1 MNEMNENQQPV
12 SEDRFTPP
20 PRKRPSKAV
29 RKQRVMRM
37 VLRGLMVFLTVILMV
52 LSAAWLLL
60 DTVFNGPSVTARDVL
75 TRSLSFSSGT
85 YWIPSVFLGEEL
97 ANQII
102 QNNPELELPNDR
114 SEIVIDSS
122 GALNGD
128 NDEWTDYPDGIYIET
143 VKASTYT
150 AHVMVIR
157 DPSTV
162 YVATSTEHYSTS
174 IPGMRLNHVIEREGA
189 VAGINAGAF
198 LDNGT
203 ADPIVGS
210 IPYGLVVS
218 EGEVVWDDGRS
229 QNGFVG
235 FTEDNVMV
243 VSKTISAAQAREW
256 KIRDGC
262 CFGPVL
268 IMDGVINQAAYDNDA
283 GWNPRTAIGQRSDG
297 AVIMVVIDGRQASGI
312 GGSYAD
318 LIDIMIE
325 YEAVN
330 ACNLDGGS
338 SSIMYYRDTY
348 GIYGQAGALHMVN
361 SYSLLQEEPRVMPT
375 FILVRPSSED

>member
-1 MNEMNENQQPV
+1 MDTLNEKPE
-12 SEDRFTPP
+12 SGSDRFTPP
-20 PRKRPSKAV
+20 PRKRPSKTV
-29 RKQRVMRM
+29 RRKRAMRM
-37 VLRGLMVFLTVILMV
+37 FLRGTMVFLTVIIML
-52 LSAAWLLL
+52 LSTAWLVL
-60 DTVFNGPSVTARDVL
+60 DGIFNGPSVTARDTL

-102 QNNPELELPNDR
+102 SNNPELELPNDK
-114 SEIVIDSS
+114 SEIVIDSE

-128 NDEWTDYPDGIYIET
+128 NDEWTDYPDGIYIRTE
-143 VKASTYT
+143 KGPTYT

-162 YVATSTEHYSTS
+162 YVATSSETYSTS
-174 IPGMRLNHVIEREGA
+174 IPGKRLNHVMEREGA
-189 VAGINAGAF
+189 IAGINAGAF

-218 EGEVVWDDGRS
+218 EGEIVWDDGRS

-235 FTEDNVMV
+235 FTEDNVLV
-243 VSKTISAAQAREW
+243 VSKSINAAQAREW

-268 IMDGVINQAAYDNDA
+268 LMDGEINQAAYDNNA
-283 GWNPRTAIGQRSDG
+283 GWNPRTAIGQRADG

-348 GIYGQAGALHMVN
+348 GIYGQAGNLHMVN
-361 SYSLLQEEPRVMPT
+361 SYSALQAEPRVMPT

>member
-1 MNEMNENQQPV
+1 MSEINENIPLDN
-12 SEDRFTPP
+12 SGFTPP

-29 RKQRVMRM
+29 RRKRATRNI
-37 VLRGLMVFLTVILMV
+37 LRGVMVFLTIIVML
-52 LSAAWLLL
+52 LATAWLVL
-60 DTVFNGPSVTARDVL
+60 DAVFNGPSVTARDTLV
-75 TRSLSFSSGT
+75 RSLSFSSGT

-97 ANQII
+97 ANEII
-102 QNNPELELPNDR
+102 SNNPELELPNDK
-114 SEIVIDSS
+114 SEIVIDSN

-128 NDEWTDYPDGIYIET
+128 NDEWNNYPDGIRIET
-143 VKASTYT
+143 VKGSTYT
-150 AHVMVIR
+150 AHVMIVR

-162 YVATSTEHYSTS
+162 YVATSSDVFSYS
-174 IPGMRLNHVIEREGA
+174 IPGTRLNYVIEREGA

-198 LDNGT
+198 FDNGT
-203 ADPIVGS
+203 ADPSVGS
-210 IPYGLVVS
+210 VPFGLVVS
-218 EGEVVWDDGRS
+218 KGEIVWDDGRS

-235 FTEDNVMV
+235 FTEDNVLV
-243 VSKTISAAQAREW
+243 VSKSISAAQAREW

-283 GWNPRTAIGQRSDG
+283 GWNPRTAIGQRADG

-325 YEAVN
+325 FEAVN

-361 SYSLLQEEPRVMPT
+361 TYSLLQSEPRAMPT
-375 FILVRPSSED
+375 FILVGPSSED

>member
-189 VAGINAGAF
+189 IAGINAGAF

-243 VSKTISAAQAREW
+243 VSKTISATQAREW

-348 GIYGQAGALHMVN
+348 GIYGQTGALHMVN

>member
-1 MNEMNENQQPV
+1 MSELNDKLNEAG
-12 SEDRFTPP
+12 DRFTPP
-20 PRKRPSKAV
+20 ARKRPSKALR
-29 RKQRVMRM
+29 RKRAMKM
-37 VLRGLMVFLTVILMV
+37 LLRSLMVFLTVIIML
-52 LSAAWLLL
+52 LSAAWLVL
-60 DTVFNGPSVTARDVL
+60 DGIFNGPSVAARDTL

-85 YWIPSVFLGEEL
+85 YWIPSVFLGTEL

-102 QNNPELELPNDR
+102 SDNPELELPNEK
-114 SEIVIDSS
+114 SEIVIDSN
-122 GALNGD
+122 GALNGS
-128 NDEWTDYPDGIYIET
+128 NDEWDDYPDGIYIET
-143 VKASTYT
+143 VKGATYT
-150 AHVMVIR
+150 AHVMLIR

-162 YVATSTEHYSTS
+162 YVATSTDNYSTS
-174 IPGMRLNHVIEREGA
+174 IPGTRLNYVIERDGA

-218 EGEVVWDDGRS
+218 EGEIVWDDGRS

-235 FTEDNVMV
+235 FNQDNVMV
-243 VSKTISAAQAREW
+243 VSKSITAAQAREW
-256 KIRDGC
+256 NIRDGC

-268 IMDGVINQAAYDNDA
+268 IMDGVINEAAYDNDA
-283 GWNPRTAIGQRSDG
+283 GWNPRTAIGQRADG
-297 AVIMVVIDGRQASGI
+297 AVIMVVIDGRQASGL

-348 GIYGQAGALHMVN
+348 GIYGEPGKLQMIN
-361 SYSLLQEEPRVMPT
+361 TYSLLQEEPRVMPT

>member
-1 MNEMNENQQPV
+1 MDSLNKKTD
-12 SEDRFTPP
+12 SDRFTPP

-29 RKQRVMRM
+29 RRKRAMRM
-37 VLRGLMVFLTVILMV
+37 FLRGIMVFLTVILML
-52 LSAAWLLL
+52 LSTAWLVL
-60 DTVFNGPSVTARDVL
+60 DGVFNGPSVAARDVL

-102 QNNPELELPNDR
+102 SNNPELELPNDK
-114 SEIVIDSS
+114 SEIIIDSE

-128 NDEWTDYPDGIYIET
+128 NDEWADYPDGIYIRTE
-143 VKASTYT
+143 KGPTYT

-162 YVATSTEHYSTS
+162 YVATSSETYSTS
-174 IPGMRLNHVIEREGA
+174 IPGKRLNHVMEREGA

-218 EGEVVWDDGRS
+218 EGEIVWDDGRS

-235 FTEDNVMV
+235 FTEDNVLV
-243 VSKTISAAQAREW
+243 VSKSINAAQAREW

-268 IMDGVINQAAYDNDA
+268 LMDGQINQAAYENDA

-348 GIYGQAGALHMVN
+348 GIYGQAGNLHMVN
-361 SYSLLQEEPRVMPT
+361 SYSALQAEPRVMPT

>member
-1 MNEMNENQQPV
+1 M
-12 SEDRFTPP
+12 SETNDKLNAANDRITPP
-20 PRKRPSKAV
+20 ARKRPSKTV
-29 RKQRVMRM
+29 RRKRAMKIL
-37 VLRGLMVFLTVILMV
+37 LRSLMVFLTVILML
-52 LSAAWLLL
+52 LSTAWLVL
-60 DTVFNGPSVTARDVL
+60 DGIFHGPSVAARDTL

-85 YWIPSVFLGEEL
+85 YWIPSMFLGKDL

-102 QNNPELELPNDR
+102 SDNPELELPNEK
-114 SEIVIDSS
+114 SEIVIDSN
-122 GALNGD
+122 GALNGN
-128 NDEWTDYPDGIYIET
+128 NDEWDDYPDGIYIET
-143 VKASTYT
+143 VKGETYT
-150 AHVMVIR
+150 AHVMLIR

-162 YVATSTEHYSTS
+162 YVATSTDSYSTA
-174 IPGMRLNHVIEREGA
+174 IPGTRLNYVIERDGA

-218 EGEVVWDDGRS
+218 EGEIVWDDGRS

-243 VSKTISAAQAREW
+243 VSKSITAAQAREW

-268 IMDGVINQAAYDNDA
+268 LMDGEINQAAYDNDA
-283 GWNPRTAIGQRSDG
+283 GWNPRTAIGQRADG
-297 AVIMVVIDGRQASGI
+297 AVIMVVIDGRQASGL

-318 LIDIMIE
+318 LIDIMVE

-361 SYSLLQEEPRVMPT
+361 SYSLLQSEPRVMPT